1 MSSVED
7 TRQRACLCPVD
18 GSEWGVIE
26 KGGLRLALLGFAR
39 RCKLGFRFLIK
50 ANLLKSGET
59 RQTWHTC
66 IKLFI
71 RSDDVVTRHSV

>member
-1 MSSVED
+1 MS
-7 TRQRACLCPVD
+7 

-50 ANLLKSGET
+50 ANLLKS
-59 RQTWHTC
+59 TWDTC

-71 RSDDVVTRHSV
+71 RSDDVVTRQSV